1 MNNDHKLQQVASI
14 YLLYQNRLQDA
25 MAMDFDD
32 IIMKTVVM
40 LRDHEDVRERYRL
53 YLITPP
59 RKRHHRL
66 NMEDAVKRAPE
77 NSKEKED

>member
-1 MNNDHKLQQVASI
+1 MHFKRASSG
-14 YLLYQNRLQDA
+14 YL
-25 MAMDFDD
+25 
-32 IIMKTVVM
+32 IMHQRVYAASMQEV
-40 LRDHEDVRERYRL
+40 EDVRERYRL